1 MKRDPYRDQ
10 ANKSRQEINAKKEV
24 EDTPE
29 LKSGELSR
37 SVLHEKKRNV
47 KAAQKKQFPLRK
59 VLLAV
64 FILLPLTVVAL
75 SFFFL
80 NDDEK
85 DFDRGQSVG
94 VEQNDRSGGAG
105 ASDDQIENDDSP
117 EKEQPVTNEESEEE
131 AVEEPIEDAPVE
143 EPEPEPEAPA
153 PVEETPPAEETTAVE
168 EPQDSIRKHTVQA
181 GENLY
186 RIAINQVG
194 SADGME
200 QIKQLNGLSD
210 DEIYEGQVLEIPV
223 P

>member
-24 EDTPE
+24 EETLE

-47 KAAQKKQFPLRK
+47 KAAQKKQFPLRR
-59 VLLAV
+59 VLFAA

-75 SFFFL
+75 SFFL
-80 NDDEK
+80 LKNDENEPTDNRE
-85 DFDRGQSVG
+85 QSVG
-94 VEQNDRSGGAG
+94 VEQNDHSEVAG
-105 ASDDQIENDDSP
+105 TSDDQIENDDSF
-117 EKEQPVTNEESEEE
+117 EKEQPVTNEEE
-131 AVEEPIEDAPVE
+131 VVDEPIEDAP
-143 EPEPEPEAPA
+143 EPEPEPEA
-153 PVEETPPAEETTAVE
+153 VEETPVVEET
-168 EPQDSIRKHTVQA
+168 QDSIRTHTVQA

-200 QIKQLNGLSD
+200 QIKQLNGLPD
-210 DEIYEGQVLEIPV
+210 DEIYEGQELKIPV